1 MFEKDERGIII
12 GCVVY
17 DYGTLVDVKC
27 TRCAIRET
35 CTNKWKTEE
44 QIKEEKEF
52 LAKYQG

>member
-17 DYGTLVDVKC
+17 DYGTLVDVRC
-27 TRCAIRET
+27 TQCAIRET

-44 QIKEEKEF
+44 QIKEKKEF

>member
-27 TRCAIRET
+27 TQCAIQKT

-44 QIKEEKEF
+44 QIKEANEHLKKF
-52 LAKYQG
+52 GG